1 MPGRSSRAV
10 VARRARLIQD
20 QKVSGLS
27 QAEFCRRNGVSL
39 HAFRIWKYRDRP
51 GAVRS
56 AVATPRLL
64 PVRIVGAAVW
74 TIEVVLAAGRT
85 IRVRDGFDERTLE
98 RLIAT
103 LERASC

>member
-1 MPGRSSRAV
+1 
-10 VARRARLIQD
+10 
-20 QKVSGLS
+20 
-27 QAEFCRRNGVSL
+27 
-39 HAFRIWKYRDRP
+39 
-51 GAVRS
+51 
-56 AVATPRLL
+56 
-64 PVRIVGAAVW
+64 VGAAVW